1 MNHTISD
8 TDYVELS
15 TFAEEQWHKV
25 LNYLGRTFNL
35 PREDCQDVF
44 QDAFIVLY
52 DQINEGRL
60 TPLKCSLSTYFTSIC
75 RYKALELLR
84 HNNRSITTDYT
95 HLATD
100 NDTNSTTLTQQACK
114 LASSDPTLANEKEY
128 KLTLVEQI
136 VKRLPSPCKE
146 LLWGFYRDGMSMKAL
161 AHMHHYSEGAVK
173 VIKHRCCEKFKKQY
187 ETTINQTR

>member
-1 MNHTISD
+1 MNYTLSD
-8 TDYVELS
+8 IDYVKLS
-15 TFAEEQWHKV
+15 TFAEEQWDKV

-60 TPLKCSLSTYFTSIC
+60 SSLKCSLSTYFTSIC

-84 HNNRSITTDYT
+84 HNNRSIATAYAN
-95 HLATD
+95 LATD
-100 NDTNSTTLTQQACK
+100 DGNDSATLVLQASK
-114 LASSDPTLANEKEY
+114 LASLDPTSANEEEY

-146 LLWGFYRDGMSMKAL
+146 LLWGFYRDGMSIKAL

-187 ETTINQTR
+187 ETTINKTR

>member
-1 MNHTISD
+1 MAQGA
-8 TDYVELS
+8 ELFRPNIQS
-15 TFAEEQWHKV
+15 AARGLPRCVSRCLHRALRPNKRRQTYSAQM
-25 LNYLGRTFNL
+25 LAINL
-35 PREDCQDVF
+35 PYKHLPLQGFGTTAPQQPFDND
-44 QDAFIVLY
+44 
-52 DQINEGRL
+52 RL
-60 TPLKCSLSTYFTSIC
+60 HQSC
-75 RYKALELLR
+75 
-84 HNNRSITTDYT
+84 
-95 HLATD
+95 TD
-100 NDTNSTTLTQQACK
+100 NDTNSATLVQQASK
-114 LASSDPTLANEKEY
+114 LASFDPTLANEKEC

>member
-95 HLATD
+95 NLATD
-100 NDTNSTTLTQQACK
+100 NDTNSATLAQQACK
-114 LASSDPTLANEKEY
+114 LASFDPTLANEKEY

-146 LLWGFYRDGMSMKAL
+146 LLWGFYRNGMSMKAL

-173 VIKHRCCEKFKKQY
+173 GNKAPVLRKV
-187 ETTINQTR
+187 

>member
-52 DQINEGRL
+52 NQINEVTTF
-60 TPLKCSLSTYFTSIC
+60 TP
-75 RYKALELLR
+75 
-84 HNNRSITTDYT
+84 
-95 HLATD
+95 
-100 NDTNSTTLTQQACK
+100 
-114 LASSDPTLANEKEY
+114 
-128 KLTLVEQI
+128 QI
-136 VKRLPSPCKE
+136 VLYTAVGIGTREWLIGVIFRARFHPRLIGLHIADLIVP
-146 LLWGFYRDGMSMKAL
+146 F
-161 AHMHHYSEGAVK
+161 
-173 VIKHRCCEKFKKQY
+173 
-187 ETTINQTR
+187 

>member
-52 DQINEGRL
+52 DQINEGRVHAQTYTKAEL
-60 TPLKCSLSTYFTSIC
+60 TQAAYNIQQGHNEGAKIC
-75 RYKALELLR
+75 LTYKAQVE
-84 HNNRSITTDYT
+84 
-95 HLATD
+95 
-100 NDTNSTTLTQQACK
+100 
-114 LASSDPTLANEKEY
+114 AS
-128 KLTLVEQI
+128 
-136 VKRLPSPCKE
+136 KRGP
-146 LLWGFYRDGMSMKAL
+146 
-161 AHMHHYSEGAVK
+161 
-173 VIKHRCCEKFKKQY
+173 KK
-187 ETTINQTR
+187 

>member
-95 HLATD
+95 NLATD
-100 NDTNSTTLTQQACK
+100 NDTNSA
-114 LASSDPTLANEKEY
+114 TLAQQSANTRTTHYADTRAVLQEKLRCPY
-128 KLTLVEQI
+128 
-136 VKRLPSPCKE
+136 RLCQ
-146 LLWGFYRDGMSMKAL
+146 
-161 AHMHHYSEGAVK
+161 EGTQHVQ
-173 VIKHRCCEKFKKQY
+173 CC
-187 ETTINQTR
+187 RRPWH

>member
-8 TDYVELS
+8 TDNVELS

-100 NDTNSTTLTQQACK
+100 DGTNSATLAQQASK
-114 LASSDPTLANEKEY
+114 LASFDPTPAP
-128 KLTLVEQI
+128 TDTT
-136 VKRLPSPCKE
+136 C
-146 LLWGFYRDGMSMKAL
+146 
-161 AHMHHYSEGAVK
+161 HH
-173 VIKHRCCEKFKKQY
+173 I
-187 ETTINQTR
+187 

>member
-52 DQINEGRL
+52 DQINKGRVHAQ
-60 TPLKCSLSTYFTSIC
+60 TYT
-75 RYKALELLR
+75 KAE
-84 HNNRSITTDYT
+84 
-95 HLATD
+95 
-100 NDTNSTTLTQQACK
+100 LTQAAYNIQQGTTRVPK
-114 LASSDPTLANEKEY
+114 Y
-128 KLTLVEQI
+128 
-136 VKRLPSPCKE
+136 
-146 LLWGFYRDGMSMKAL
+146 AL
-161 AHMHHYSEGAVK
+161 HT
-173 VIKHRCCEKFKKQY
+173 KHK
-187 ETTINQTR
+187 

>member
-1 MNHTISD
+1 MNHTISN

-95 HLATD
+95 NLATD
-100 NDTNSTTLTQQACK
+100 NEYTNQAP
-114 LASSDPTLANEKEY
+114 LIGWALANVYLINHDELNALHTLD
-128 KLTLVEQI
+128 KLIELTAPQSLVQTKA
-136 VKRLPSPCKE
+136 VE
-146 LLWGFYRDGMSMKAL
+146 LRHK
-161 AHMHHYSEGAVK
+161 
-173 VIKHRCCEKFKKQY
+173 IKNRKK
-187 ETTINQTR
+187 IFGLL